1 MQAFNAKRKSTYI
14 LRQNYF
20 IDYINIILLYPY
32 KNQIQVPSSLSE
44 NHPPSTHLPYLL
56 H

>member
-1 MQAFNAKRKSTYI
+1 MRTPNAKRKSTYI

-20 IDYINIILLYPY
+20 IDYINIILLYSF
-32 KNQIQVPSSLSE
+32 KNQIHVPSSHSK
-44 NHPPSTHLPYLL
+44 NHPPSTRLPYLL